1 MKPSDMNQEPVPLV
15 RSRLKMLSMTLAGA
29 PAPAPVAQVDHLAD
43 CLRAVLF
50 LIRRD
55 APSLSGK
62 ALGLADAAL
71 QAYDTATAPVAQPVS
86 QCSLKCTT
94 ECLARVHGCAS
105 ECPALPWQ
113 PAAPAPVARGE
124 DYIDRDEQMAELLR
138 SACAIADRQ
147 GEGTHWRRFGDSI
160 RALGLNGI
168 TARAYQVLPSDHEGL
183 PVAPAPVAQPRMK
196 ERDPALPAEKQGLF
210 RKFEVLRVDGSDQPG
225 GKHHGCEYFVLD
237 VDHDPHAGAALAAYA
252 DACKDTHPVLSAEL
266 AARFQLAAPAPVAQQ
281 RPAVSQER
289 IREVFQMYGTGRLD
303 GFTAA
308 VRAIEEGGAA

>member
-113 PAAPAPVARGE
+113 PAAPAPVAPAPSELPPLPEACNSNRRYGNAGFH
-124 DYIDRDEQMAELLR
+124 DRMGPVYSPDQM
-138 SACAIADRQ
+138 
-147 GEGTHWRRFGDSI
+147 
-160 RALGLNGI
+160 RAY
-168 TARAYQVLPSDHEGL
+168 ARA
-183 PVAPAPVAQPRMK
+183 
-196 ERDPALPAEKQGLF
+196 
-210 RKFEVLRVDGSDQPG
+210 
-225 GKHHGCEYFVLD
+225 
-237 VDHDPHAGAALAAYA
+237 
-252 DACKDTHPVLSAEL
+252 
-266 AARFQLAAPAPVAQQ
+266 
-281 RPAVSQER
+281 
-289 IREVFQMYGTGRLD
+289 
-303 GFTAA
+303 
-308 VRAIEEGGAA
+308 AIEAATKEGGAA